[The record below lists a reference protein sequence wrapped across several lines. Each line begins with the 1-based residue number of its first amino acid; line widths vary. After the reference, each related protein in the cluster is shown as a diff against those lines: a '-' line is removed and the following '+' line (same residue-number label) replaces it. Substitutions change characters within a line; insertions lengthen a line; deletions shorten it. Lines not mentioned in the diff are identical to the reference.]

1 MAAPRISVLIPTWNG
16 ARDLARLLP
25 ALAAQQV
32 PGGFEVRAIDSDSD
46 DETRALLERA
56 GAHVERIDRARF
68 QHGAT
73 RNQLARGALG
83 EILVFL
89 SQDALPRGGDFLA
102 TLANAF
108 DAPNVGGAFARILP
122 HEDDDPLTARTALAA
137 PEASERAA
145 PTCFND
151 VASAM
156 RRDVHAR
163 IPFPEVAFG
172 EDSAWAALAL
182 AAGLEIRFVPN
193 AVVHHAH
200 RYGPRQAYARYK
212 VDAVFQREVHGRRVR
227 PTLASVLRGV
237 AYEIR
242 EDLAF
247 VRATRAPL
255 TVLARSPLLRGA
267 QVLGQWAGSRGALGP
282 AHDGTLGVARKDS
295 A

>member
-16 ARDLARLLP
+16 ARDLERLLP
-25 ALAAQQV
+25 VLAAQKVQ
-32 PGGFEVRAIDSDSD
+32 GGFEIRAIDSDSGD
-46 DETRALLERA
+46 DTRALLERA

-73 RNQLARGALG
+73 RNELARSAQG

-89 SQDALPRGGDFLA
+89 SQDALPRGDGFLA
-102 TLANAF
+102 RLASAF
-108 DAPNVGGAFARILP
+108 HEPSVGGAFARILP
-122 HEDDDPLTARTALAA
+122 HEGCDPLTARTALAA

-145 PTCFND
+145 PTSFND

-172 EDSAWAALAL
+172 EDSAWAARAL
-182 AAGLEIRFVPN
+182 AAGLEIRFVPD

-212 VDAVFQREVHGRRVR
+212 VDAAFQREVHGRRVR

-242 EDLAF
+242 EDLRF
-247 VRATRAPL
+247 VRATKAPL
-255 TVLARSPLLRGA
+255 AALVRSPMLRGA
-267 QVLGQWAGSRGALGP
+267 QVLGQWAGSRGPLGP
-282 AHDGTLGVARKDS
+282 ARGDALGVARKDG

>member
-1 MAAPRISVLIPTWNG
+1 MASPKVSVLLPTWNG
-16 ARDLARLLP
+16 ARDLRRLLP

-32 PGGFEVRAIDSDSD
+32 QGGFEIRAIDSSSD
-46 DETRALLERA
+46 DDTRDLLARA

-73 RNQLARGALG
+73 RNALARGAQG
-83 EILVFL
+83 EVLVFL
-89 SQDALPRGGDFLA
+89 SQDALPRGDDFLA
-102 TLANAF
+102 TLASAF
-108 DAPNVGGAFARILP
+108 DAAEVGGAFARILP
-122 HEDDDPLTARTALAA
+122 HDDDDPLTARTVLAA
-137 PEASERAA
+137 PEASEHAA

-200 RYGPRQAYARYK
+200 RYGPGQAYARYR

-242 EDLAF
+242 ADLRF
-247 VRATRAPL
+247 VRATNAPL
-255 TVLARSPLLRGA
+255 TSLVRSPMLRGA

-282 AHDGTLGVARKDS
+282 ARDDALRVARKDG